1 LSANIEL
8 PRIVCQDSTSL
19 FNPVRPFTKPIGLL
33 QHPSVTQPVARR
45 CDVHCLFAAP
55 LPLQVQ
61 ASALVLH
68 DAAMCTA

>member
-1 LSANIEL
+1 L

-45 CDVHCLFAAP
+45 CDVHCLFAVIILARAQERRA
-55 LPLQVQ
+55 LLQRQ
-61 ASALVLH
+61 
-68 DAAMCTA
+68 DDKR